1 MEAIMNQTLEKSLI
15 FLGISLFILLSIGSF
30 ILHEGTRNSEDTNNL
45 IQSFLQDENITG
57 ITPEQIIV
65 ILSNG
70 TIYMIILSM
79 LSSLVGAISLQVM
92 KRNVRAAGIMLI
104 TTGISSSLLTV
115 FSGLI
120 GSAAYL
126 IAGMILISKN
136 HSATKNK
143 IHL

>member
-1 MEAIMNQTLEKSLI
+1 MEVIMNQTLEKSLI
-15 FLGISLFILLSIGSF
+15 FLEISLFIFFSIGSF

-126 IAGMILISKN
+126 IAGMIVISKN
-136 HSATKNK
+136 HSAQKK
-143 IHL
+143 

>member
-1 MEAIMNQTLEKSLI
+1 MNQTLEKSFI

-126 IAGMILISKN
+126 IAGMIVISKN
-136 HSATKNK
+136 HSAQKK
-143 IHL
+143 

>member
-1 MEAIMNQTLEKSLI
+1 MEVIMNQTLEKSFI

-126 IAGMILISKN
+126 IAGMIVISKN
-136 HSATKNK
+136 HSAQKK
-143 IHL
+143 

>member
-1 MEAIMNQTLEKSLI
+1 MNQTLEKSLI

-126 IAGMILISKN
+126 IAGMIVISKN
-136 HSATKNK
+136 HSAQKK
-143 IHL
+143 

>member
-1 MEAIMNQTLEKSLI
+1 MNQTLEKSLI